1 MAEFAVSEPA
11 LAKANETELGG
22 YSCSSSGGSAA
33 RGLLGP
39 FGLLVLADQER
50 SEQTAV
56 YFYLGRG
63 ADGSMATHFCQDEL
77 RSSEASDTVKRVHG
91 SIVPVL
97 EGETLSVRILV
108 LDAVTVVDYDL
119 EMI

>member
-11 LAKANETELGG
+11 MAKANEIELGG
-22 YSCSSSGGSAA
+22 YSCSSGGSAS
-33 RGLLGP
+33 RGLHGP

-63 ADGSMATHFCQDEL
+63 ADGRMATHFCQDEL

-119 EMI
+119 EMN